1 MKLVVGVTHPAGAL
15 LRDRHAQQ
23 AHRAVRRAALGLS
36 ALSLLAC
43 ILAPASLAA
52 EKERRGV
59 RIEVVSTQGTPI
71 HILEIMDV
79 TDLHPERPET
89 GSMRSVQL
97 WSVGSDL
104 RFVFLT
110 AVSMRDKTSRFD
122 LIGPGSGEV
131 VTFEK
136 GPKVEGLA
144 DEDREKGFGILRAKS
159 ERLLV
164 NREDARA
171 ATVRARV
178 DRVLAEAFDAERL
191 GLIREALASVRRCPM
206 MLGRGALQPLLEPAM
221 LAPLKKSDRCTAAF
235 RNVEAVER
243 NAAREREFLSFDPS
257 VREFLSLATDDVKG
271 VRN

>member
-1 MKLVVGVTHPAGAL
+1 MSVTAC
-15 LRDRHAQQ
+15 
-23 AHRAVRRAALGLS
+23 RAV
-36 ALSLLAC
+36 
-43 ILAPASLAA
+43 SLALA
-52 EKERRGV
+52 VLLLTSPSLAKEKERRGA
-59 RIEVVSTQGTPI
+59 RIEVVSTHGTPI

-79 TDLHPERPET
+79 TDVQPEKPET
-89 GSMRSVQL
+89 GSVRSVQL

-110 AVSMRDKTSRFD
+110 AVSLREKTSRFD
-122 LIGPGSGEV
+122 LIGPGPGEV

-144 DEDREKGFGILRAKS
+144 VEDRENGFGILRAKS

-191 GLIREALASVRRCPM
+191 RLIREALTSVRRCPM
-206 MLGRGALQPLLEPAM
+206 LLSRGTLQPLLEPAM
-221 LAPLKKSDRCTAAF
+221 LAPMKKTDRCTAAF
-235 RNVEAVER
+235 RNVEASER
-243 NAAREREFLSFDPS
+243 DAAWERGFLSFDPS
-257 VREFLSLATDDVKG
+257 VREFLSLATDDVRG
-271 VRN
+271 VRD

>member
-1 MKLVVGVTHPAGAL
+1 MRVLAGRHVVLVLAAL
-15 LRDRHAQQ
+15 L
-23 AHRAVRRAALGLS
+23 
-36 ALSLLAC
+36 LSLPALAM
-43 ILAPASLAA
+43 

-71 HILEIMDV
+71 HVLEIMDV
-79 TDLHPERPET
+79 TDLQPEKPET
-89 GSMRSVQL
+89 GSMRSIQL

-110 AVSMRDKTSRFD
+110 SVSLRDKTSRFD
-122 LIGPGSGEV
+122 LIGPGPGEV
-131 VTFEK
+131 VTFER

-164 NREDARA
+164 NRDDAKA

-178 DRVLAEAFDAERL
+178 DKVLGEAFDAERL
-191 GLIREALASVRRCPM
+191 ERIREVLASVRRCPM
-206 MLGRGALQPLLEPAM
+206 WLGRGSLQPLIEPATF
-221 LAPLKKSDRCTAAF
+221 APLKKSDRCTAEF
-235 RNVEAVER
+235 RNVEASER
-243 NAAREREFLSFDPS
+243 DAAWERSFLSFDPA

-271 VRN
+271 VRE